1 MEFRSRT
8 VRFVAPLLAF
18 VAMLSLSACGDGA
31 SAPGATPAAG
41 AAARITVV
49 GSSTVSPLM
58 AEIAKDFEKSK
69 PDVRIDV
76 QAGGSSRGITD
87 VRNGVA
93 EVGMV
98 SRALKP
104 DEADLG
110 YTLIARDGVS
120 MIVHRDNPVPGL
132 SKAQLVEIYT
142 GKITNWSQVGGPDL
156 AITVVSKAEGR
167 STLEVFSDY
176 VGLSYKDIKA
186 QMIIGDNQQGIQAVS
201 STPGAITY
209 VSIGTAEYEAGN
221 GAAIRLVP
229 LDGMTPTTQAVAEG
243 RFPMVRE
250 LNLVYKSP
258 AAPNVQALIQH
269 TASPKAVEIIR
280 GQYMVPVSR

>member
-8 VRFVAPLLAF
+8 VRFVAPLLAC

-58 AEIAKDFEKSK
+58 AEIAKDFEKIR

-104 DEADLG
+104 DESDLG
-110 YTLIARDGVS
+110 RTLIARDGVG

-132 SKAQLVEIYT
+132 GKAQLVDIYT
-142 GKITNWSQVGGPDL
+142 GRITNWSQVGGPDL

-258 AAPNVQALIQH
+258 AAPNVQALIEH
-269 TASPKAVEIIR
+269 TGSAKAAGIIR

>member
-1 MEFRSRT
+1 
-8 VRFVAPLLAF
+8 
-18 VAMLSLSACGDGA
+18 MLSLSACGGGA
-31 SAPGATPAAG
+31 SAPGAEPGAG
-41 AAARITVV
+41 EAARLTVV
-49 GSSTVSPLM
+49 GSSTISPLM
-58 AEIAKDFEKSK
+58 AEIAKDFEKGK
-69 PDVRIDV
+69 PEVRVDV

-93 EVGMV
+93 DIGMV

-104 DEADLG
+104 DESELG
-110 YTLIARDGVS
+110 HTLIARDGVS
-120 MIVHRDNPVPGL
+120 VIVHRDNTVPGL
-132 SKAQLVEIYT
+132 SRAQLVDIYT
-142 GKITNWSQVGGPDL
+142 GKVSNWSQVGGPDL
-156 AITVVSKAEGR
+156 PITVVSKAEGR

-258 AAPNVQALIQH
+258 AAPNVQALIEH
-269 TASPKAVEIIR
+269 TATPKAAEIIR

>member
-110 YTLIARDGVS
+110 HTLIARDGVS

-229 LDGMTPTTQAVAEG
+229 LDGMMPTTQAVAEG

>member
-1 MEFRSRT
+1 MEFRSHT
-8 VRFVAPLLAF
+8 VRSVAPLLAF

-41 AAARITVV
+41 TAARITVV

-104 DEADLG
+104 DESDLG
-110 YTLIARDGVS
+110 HTLIARDGVS
-120 MIVHRDNPVPGL
+120 MIVHRDNPIPGL
-132 SKAQLVEIYT
+132 SKAQLVDIYT

-258 AAPNVQALIQH
+258 AAPNVQALIEH
-269 TASPKAVEIIR
+269 AGSPKAAEIIR

>member
-18 VAMLSLSACGDGA
+18 VSIMSISACGDGA
-31 SAPGATPAAG
+31 SSPGAAT
-41 AAARITVV
+41 AAARLTVV

-58 AEIAKDFEKSK
+58 AEIAKDFEKGR
-69 PDVRIDV
+69 PEMRVDV

-93 EVGMV
+93 DIGMV

-104 DEADLG
+104 DESELG
-110 YTLIARDGVS
+110 HTLIARDGVS
-120 MIVHRDNPVPGL
+120 VIVHRDNTVPGL
-132 SKAQLVEIYT
+132 ARAQLVDIYT

-156 AITVVSKAEGR
+156 PITVVSKAEGR

-258 AAPNVQALIQH
+258 AAPNVQALIAH
-269 TASPKAVEIIR
+269 TATPKAAEIIR

>member
-1 MEFRSRT
+1 MELRSHT

-18 VAMLSLSACGDGA
+18 MAMLSLSACGDGA
-31 SAPGATPAAG
+31 SATGAGSAAG
-41 AAARITVV
+41 GAARVTVV
-49 GSSTVSPLM
+49 GSSTISPLM
-58 AEIAKDFEKSK
+58 AEIAKDFEKGK

-93 EVGMV
+93 EIGMV

-104 DEADLG
+104 DESELG
-110 YTLIARDGVS
+110 RTLIARDGVS
-120 MIVHRDNPVPGL
+120 VIVHRDNTVQGL
-132 SKAQLVEIYT
+132 AKAQLVEIYT
-142 GKITNWSQVGGPDL
+142 GRITNWSQVGGPDL
-156 AITVVSKAEGR
+156 PITVVSKAEGR

-201 STPGAITY
+201 TTPGAIAY
-209 VSIGTAEYEAGN
+209 VSIGTAEYEASN

-229 LDGMTPTTQAVAEG
+229 LDGMAPTTQAVAEG

-258 AAPNVQALIQH
+258 MAPNVQALIEH
-269 TASPKAVEIIR
+269 AGSPKSAEIIR

>member
-1 MEFRSRT
+1 MELRSHT

-18 VAMLSLSACGDGA
+18 MAMLSLSACGDGA
-31 SAPGATPAAG
+31 SATGAGSAAG
-41 AAARITVV
+41 GAARVTVV
-49 GSSTVSPLM
+49 GSSTISPLM
-58 AEIAKDFEKSK
+58 AEIAKDFEKGK
-69 PDVRIDV
+69 PDVRVDV

-93 EVGMV
+93 EIGMV

-104 DEADLG
+104 DESELG
-110 YTLIARDGVS
+110 HTLIARDGVS
-120 MIVHRDNPVPGL
+120 VIVHRDNTVQGL
-132 SKAQLVEIYT
+132 AKAQLVEIYT
-142 GKITNWSQVGGPDL
+142 GRITNWSQVGGPDL
-156 AITVVSKAEGR
+156 PITVVSKAEGR

-201 STPGAITY
+201 TTPGAIAY
-209 VSIGTAEYEAGN
+209 VSIGTAEYEASN

-229 LDGMTPTTQAVAEG
+229 LDGMAPTTQAVAEG

-258 AAPNVQALIQH
+258 MAPDVQALIEH
-269 TASPKAVEIIR
+269 AGSPKSAEIIR

>member
-1 MEFRSRT
+1 MEVRSRT
-8 VRFVAPLLAF
+8 VRFVASLLAL
-18 VAMLSLSACGDGA
+18 VAVLSMSACGDGA
-31 SAPGATPAAG
+31 SAPGGASAAT
-41 AAARITVV
+41 AAARVTVV

-58 AEIAKDFEKSK
+58 AEIAKDFEKGK

-93 EVGMV
+93 DIGMV

-104 DEADLG
+104 DESDLG
-110 YTLIARDGVS
+110 HTLIARDGVS
-120 MIVHRDNPVPGL
+120 VIVHRDNPVPGL
-132 SKAQLVEIYT
+132 SKAQLVDIYT
-142 GKITNWSQVGGPDL
+142 GKVSNWSQVGGQDL
-156 AITVVSKAEGR
+156 PITVVSKAEGR

-186 QMIIGDNQQGIQAVS
+186 QMIIGDNQQGIQAVAT
-201 STPGAITY
+201 TPGAITY

-258 AAPNVQALIQH
+258 AAPNVQALIDH
-269 TASPKAVEIIR
+269 AATPKAAEIIR
-280 GQYMVPVSR
+280 GQYMVPVAR

>member
-18 VAMLSLSACGDGA
+18 VSMMSLSACGDGA
-31 SAPGATPAAG
+31 SEPGAAPAAG
-41 AAARITVV
+41 ATARITVV

-58 AEIAKDFEKSK
+58 AEIAKDFEKIK
-69 PDVRIDV
+69 PDVRVDV

-93 EVGMV
+93 EVGMI

-104 DEADLG
+104 DETDLG
-110 YTLIARDGVS
+110 HTLVARDGVS
-120 MIVHRDNPVPGL
+120 MIVHRDNPIPGL
-132 SKAQLVEIYT
+132 SKAQLVDIYT
-142 GKITNWSQVGGPDL
+142 GRITNWSQLGGPDL

-280 GQYMVPVSR
+280 GQYMVPASR

>member
-69 PDVRIDV
+69 PDVRVDV

-93 EVGMV
+93 EVGMI

-104 DEADLG
+104 DESDLG
-110 YTLIARDGVS
+110 HTLVARDGVS
-120 MIVHRDNPVPGL
+120 MIVHRDNPIPGL
-132 SKAQLVEIYT
+132 SKAQLVDIYT
-142 GKITNWSQVGGPDL
+142 GKITNWSQLGGPDL

-258 AAPNVQALIQH
+258 AALIQH

>member
-1 MEFRSRT
+1 MELRSHT

-18 VAMLSLSACGDGA
+18 MAMLSLSACGDGA
-31 SAPGATPAAG
+31 SASGAGSAAG
-41 AAARITVV
+41 GAARVTVV
-49 GSSTVSPLM
+49 GSSTISPLM
-58 AEIAKDFEKSK
+58 AEIAKDFEKGK

-93 EVGMV
+93 EIGMV

-104 DEADLG
+104 DESELG
-110 YTLIARDGVS
+110 RTLIARDGVS
-120 MIVHRDNPVPGL
+120 VIVHRDNTVQGL
-132 SKAQLVEIYT
+132 AKAQLVEIYT
-142 GKITNWSQVGGPDL
+142 GRITNWSQVGGPDL
-156 AITVVSKAEGR
+156 PITVVSKAEGR

-201 STPGAITY
+201 TTPGAIAY
-209 VSIGTAEYEAGN
+209 VSIGTAEYEASN

-229 LDGMTPTTQAVAEG
+229 LDGMAPTTQAVAEG

-258 AAPNVQALIQH
+258 MAPNVQALIEH
-269 TASPKAVEIIR
+269 AGSPKSAEIIR

>member
-1 MEFRSRT
+1 MELRSHT

-18 VAMLSLSACGDGA
+18 MAMLSLSACGDGA
-31 SAPGATPAAG
+31 SASGAGSAAG
-41 AAARITVV
+41 GAARVTVV
-49 GSSTVSPLM
+49 GSSTISPLM
-58 AEIAKDFEKSK
+58 AEIAKDFEKGK
-69 PDVRIDV
+69 PDVRVDV

-93 EVGMV
+93 EIGMV

-104 DEADLG
+104 DESELG
-110 YTLIARDGVS
+110 HTLIARDGVS
-120 MIVHRDNPVPGL
+120 VIVHRDNTVQGL
-132 SKAQLVEIYT
+132 AKAQLVEIYT
-142 GKITNWSQVGGPDL
+142 GRITNWSQVGGPDL
-156 AITVVSKAEGR
+156 PITVVSKAEGR

-201 STPGAITY
+201 TTPGAIAY
-209 VSIGTAEYEAGN
+209 VSIGTAEYEASN

-229 LDGMTPTTQAVAEG
+229 LDGMAPTTQAVAEG

-258 AAPNVQALIQH
+258 MAPNVQALIEH
-269 TASPKAVEIIR
+269 AGSPKSAEIIR

>member
-1 MEFRSRT
+1 MEFRSHT

>member
-1 MEFRSRT
+1 MEFRSHT

-31 SAPGATPAAG
+31 SAPGATPSAG

-49 GSSTVSPLM
+49 GSSTISPLM

-104 DEADLG
+104 DESELG
-110 YTLIARDGVS
+110 HTLIARDGVS
-120 MIVHRDNPVPGL
+120 VIVHRDNMVPGL
-132 SKAQLVEIYT
+132 AKAQLVEIYT
-142 GKITNWSQVGGPDL
+142 GRITNWSQVGGPDL
-156 AITVVSKAEGR
+156 PITVVSKAEGR

-201 STPGAITY
+201 TTPGAIAY

-229 LDGMTPTTQAVAEG
+229 LDGITPTTQAVAEG

-280 GQYMVPVSR
+280 GQYMVPASR

>member
-1 MEFRSRT
+1 MELRSRT
-8 VRFVAPLLAF
+8 IRFVAPLLAF
-18 VAMLSLSACGDGA
+18 LGMLSLSACGDGA
-31 SAPGATPAAG
+31 SAPGAAPAAG
-41 AAARITVV
+41 ATARITVV

-58 AEIAKDFEKSK
+58 AEIAKDFEKSR
-69 PDVRIDV
+69 PDMRIDV

-104 DEADLG
+104 DESDLG
-110 YTLIARDGVS
+110 RTLIARDGVS
-120 MIVHRDNPVPGL
+120 VIVHRDNPVAGL
-132 SKAQLVEIYT
+132 GKAQLVDIYT
-142 GKITNWSQVGGPDL
+142 GRITNWSQVGGPDL

-201 STPGAITY
+201 STPGAIAY
-209 VSIGTAEYEAGN
+209 VSIGTAEYEASN

-229 LDGMTPTTQAVAEG
+229 LDGMAPTTQAVAEG

-258 AAPNVQALIQH
+258 ATPNVQALIEH
-269 TASPKAVEIIR
+269 SGSSKAAGIIR
-280 GQYMVPVSR
+280 AQYMVPVSR

>member
-1 MEFRSRT
+1 MEFRSHT

-18 VAMLSLSACGDGA
+18 VAMSSLSACGDGA
-31 SAPGATPAAG
+31 SASGAGSAAG
-41 AAARITVV
+41 GAARVTVV
-49 GSSTVSPLM
+49 GSSTISPLM

-76 QAGGSSRGITD
+76 QAGGSSRGVTD

-93 EVGMV
+93 DVGMV

-104 DEADLG
+104 DESELG
-110 YTLIARDGVS
+110 HTLIARDGVS
-120 MIVHRDNPVPGL
+120 VIVHRDNTVSGL
-132 SKAQLVEIYT
+132 AKAQLVEIYT
-142 GKITNWSQVGGPDL
+142 GRITNWSQVDGPDL
-156 AITVVSKAEGR
+156 PITVVSKAEGR

-201 STPGAITY
+201 TTPGAIAY
-209 VSIGTAEYEAGN
+209 VSIGTAEYEASN

-229 LDGMTPTTQAVAEG
+229 LDGMAPTTQAVAEG

-258 AAPNVQALIQH
+258 MAPNVQALVEH
-269 TASPKAVEIIR
+269 AGSPKSAEIIR